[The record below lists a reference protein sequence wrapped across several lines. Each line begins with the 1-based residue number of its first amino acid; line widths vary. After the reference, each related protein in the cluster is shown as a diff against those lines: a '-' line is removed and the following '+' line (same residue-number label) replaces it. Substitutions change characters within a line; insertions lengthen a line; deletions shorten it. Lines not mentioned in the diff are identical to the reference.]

1 MSGIN
6 KILNPT
12 SISTSYD
19 VAHNKAVVVDRS
31 DLGMLKITGKT
42 RLDLINRMS
51 TQKVDAL
58 ENGEGAATILTTEV
72 GRIIDRLILYASSD
86 TVYCLTG
93 ENNAQSIADYLKR
106 FVFYMDDFHV
116 EDVSDNTAILAIY
129 GRRAALSLAD
139 LFGEAVQL
147 DLHQWREVEL
157 GQTNVY
163 LHKTD
168 PVTGDGYFLM
178 GAEVNKAA
186 MVEGLIANGIPMID
200 EETFEYL
207 RIESGQPRF
216 GHEISQ
222 EYIPLEANLWS
233 DVSFNKGCYTGQE
246 IIARM
251 ESRGRLAKKL
261 VRLKADEPLGV
272 GRELSFDGKKAGII
286 TSESTGPNGLLA
298 LGYVKTK
305 ALPTSLNEN
314 EPIIFQAGTVPVAL
328 DSLL

>member
-1 MSGIN
+1 MNGMNKTMSPATIA
-6 KILNPT
+6 
-12 SISTSYD
+12 TSYD
-19 VAHNKAVVVDRS
+19 AAHNKAVVVDRS
-31 DLGMLKITGKT
+31 NLGMLKFTGKT
-42 RLDLINRMS
+42 RLDLLNRMS
-51 TQKVDAL
+51 TQNLDVL
-58 ENGEGAATILTTEV
+58 GSGEGTATILTTEV
-72 GRIIDRLILYASSD
+72 GRIIDRLLLYASSD

-93 ENNAQSIADYLKR
+93 ENNAQHIADYLKR

-116 EDVSDNTAILAIY
+116 EDLSDNTFILAIY
-129 GRRAALSLAD
+129 GRRAADSMAE
-139 LFGEAVQL
+139 LFGEAVPL

-168 PVTGDGYFLM
+168 PVAGGGYFLI
-178 GAEVNKAA
+178 GQEVDRAA
-186 MVEGLIANGIPMID
+186 MVKQLTVNDISLTD
-200 EETFEYL
+200 EEAFEYL

-222 EYIPLEANLWS
+222 NYIPLEANLWS

-261 VRLKADEPLGV
+261 VRLKAAEPLGV
-272 GRELSFDGKKAGII
+272 GSELTANGKKAGII
-286 TSESTGPNGLLA
+286 TSEATGPKGILA
-298 LGYVKTK
+298 LGFVKTK
-305 ALPTSLNEN
+305 TLPASIEEN
-314 EPIIFQAGTVPVAL
+314 EQLVLQAGSIPVVL

>member
-1 MSGIN
+1 M
-6 KILNPT
+6 NPA
-12 SISTSYD
+12 SIAAGYD
-19 VAHNKAVVVDRS
+19 AAHNKAVVVDRS
-31 DLGMLKITGKT
+31 DLGMLKFTGKS

-51 TQKVDAL
+51 TQKLDVLGSGD
-58 ENGEGAATILTTEV
+58 GTATILTTEV

-86 TVYCLTG
+86 SIYCLTG
-93 ENNAQSIADYLKR
+93 ENNAQHIADYLKR

-116 EDVSDNTAILAIY
+116 EDLSDNTVILAIY
-129 GRRAALSLAD
+129 GRQAADSMAD
-139 LFGEAVQL
+139 LFGKAVQL
-147 DLHQWREVEL
+147 DLHQWRELEL

-168 PVTGDGYFLM
+168 PVAGDGYFVI
-178 GAEVNKAA
+178 GQEVDRAA
-186 MVEGLIANGIPMID
+186 MVEQLTANGLLLI
-200 EETFEYL
+200 EGESFEYL

-222 EYIPLEANLWS
+222 DYIPLEANLWS

-261 VRLKADEPLGV
+261 VRLKVSEPIGV
-272 GRELSFDGKKAGII
+272 GSELISDGKKAGII
-286 TSESTGPNGLLA
+286 TSESTGPNDVLA
-298 LGYVKTK
+298 LGFVKTRF
-305 ALPTSLNEN
+305 LPANIEEN
-314 EPIIFQAGTVPVAL
+314 KPIVFQAGSIPVIL